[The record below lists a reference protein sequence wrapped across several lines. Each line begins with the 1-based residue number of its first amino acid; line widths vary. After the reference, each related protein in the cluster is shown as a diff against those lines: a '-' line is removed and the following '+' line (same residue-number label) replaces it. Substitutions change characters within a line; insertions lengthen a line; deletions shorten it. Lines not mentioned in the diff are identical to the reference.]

1 MSDYLVVEG
10 SKMTNKSH
18 RKAKTININLTEEE
32 YKKVKALA
40 EDRDLNPTAYTR
52 LAALGNRI
60 KPTIVEM
67 KSPEKVSEYEQEI
80 EKLKTENEALKVQ
93 QQNDHKRISLL
104 DKFIRHVNDRGYIN
118 FNSYKK
124 DESLMREL
132 ANYKNE

>member
-40 EDRDLNPTAYTR
+40 EDMDLNPTAYTR

-60 KPTIVEM
+60 KPTVE
-67 KSPEKVSEYEQEI
+67 I
-80 EKLKTENEALKVQ
+80 GRA
-93 QQNDHKRISLL
+93 
-104 DKFIRHVNDRGYIN
+104 HV
-118 FNSYKK
+118 
-124 DESLMREL
+124 
-132 ANYKNE
+132 

>member
-1 MSDYLVVEG
+1 
-10 SKMTNKSH
+10 MTNKSH

-32 YKKVKALA
+32 YKKVKVLA

-93 QQNDHKRISLL
+93 QQNDHERLSLL

>member
-32 YKKVKALA
+32 YKKVKVLA

-93 QQNDHKRISLL
+93 QQNDHERLSLL